1 MVEGAWEA
9 QDGWERL
16 ARADKG
22 LEESGRACE
31 TGDGRCMISFFFN
44 NALRR

>member
-31 TGDGRCMISFFFN
+31 TGDGHNMIRLLLN
-44 NALRR
+44 NALLR